1 MPKITGFNT
10 VILENKPSIIGY
22 AAAVGKKESE
32 GPLGKYFDKTYT
44 DEFCGEK
51 TFEKAETHMQKTAIE
66 TAIKK
71 AGLSKTDIQCAFA
84 GDLLNQC
91 IGSSFGMRD
100 LKMPFAGLYGAC
112 STMALSLALSGIFV
126 DSGAAKNAVAAA
138 SSHFCSAERQYRYP
152 LEYGGQRTPASQWTV
167 TGAGCAVVSSKET
180 DTSPKIEKVIIGS
193 VRDLGITDPNNM
205 GAAMAPVSVKL
216 RPYPNKKGMV
226 FLHK

>member
-71 AGLSKTDIQCAFA
+71 AGLS
-84 GDLLNQC
+84 
-91 IGSSFGMRD
+91 
-100 LKMPFAGLYGAC
+100 
-112 STMALSLALSGIFV
+112 
-126 DSGAAKNAVAAA
+126 
-138 SSHFCSAERQYRYP
+138 
-152 LEYGGQRTPASQWTV
+152 
-167 TGAGCAVVSSKET
+167 
-180 DTSPKIEKVIIGS
+180 
-193 VRDLGITDPNNM
+193 
-205 GAAMAPVSVKL
+205 
-216 RPYPNKKGMV
+216 
-226 FLHK
+226 